1 MKSWPEQIPLRQ
13 PLRDVRLITG
23 AMSEADWVE
32 RLQRCEQASYER
44 GRLEGE
50 KALSEQLLR
59 QRGELLELQN
69 GVLASMQQALPQ
81 LVRECENELISLALE
96 AARKLVAGLP
106 VSAEVI
112 EAAVRETL
120 AQVEE
125 SAVFS
130 VQLHPEDL
138 ALLQSMASPV
148 LLAQSTGERM
158 RFEASSEVSRGG
170 CLVTTRFGLVDG
182 RRETK
187 FALLRK
193 SLLT

>member
-1 MKSWPEQIPLRQ
+1 MRTSELR
-13 PLRDVRLITG
+13 T
-23 AMSEADWVE
+23 
-32 RLQRCEQASYER
+32 

-50 KALSEQLLR
+50 KALSEQLLG
-59 QRGELLELQN
+59 QRGEVLELQN
-69 GVLASMQQALPQ
+69 GVFASMQQALPQ
-81 LVRECENELISLALE
+81 LVRALRERAHFLALE
-96 AARKLVAGLP
+96 AARKLVADMP
-106 VSAEVI
+106 VPAEMI

-138 ALLQSMASPV
+138 ALLQRMNSPV
-148 LLAQSTGERM
+148 LLSPSTGERM

-170 CLVTTRFGLVDG
+170 CLVKTRFGLVDG

-187 FALLRK
+187 FELLQK

>member
-1 MKSWPEQIPLRQ
+1 M
-13 PLRDVRLITG
+13 
-23 AMSEADWVE
+23 
-32 RLQRCEQASYER
+32 
-44 GRLEGE
+44 
-50 KALSEQLLR
+50 
-59 QRGELLELQN
+59 
-69 GVLASMQQALPQ
+69 
-81 LVRECENELISLALE
+81 
-96 AARKLVAGLP
+96 P
-106 VSAEVI
+106 VPAEMI

-138 ALLQSMASPV
+138 ALLQRMNSPV
-148 LLAQSTGERM
+148 LLSPSTGERM

-170 CLVTTRFGLVDG
+170 CLVKTRFGLVDG

-187 FALLRK
+187 FELLQK

>member
-1 MKSWPEQIPLRQ
+1 MKSWPEPIQFRQ
-13 PLRDVRLITG
+13 PLRDVRLATRST
-23 AMSEADWVE
+23 SEADWAE
-32 RLQRCEQASYER
+32 RLQQCEQASYER

-59 QRGELLELQN
+59 QRGEVLELQN
-69 GVLASMQQALPQ
+69 GVFASMQQALPQ
-81 LVRECENELISLALE
+81 LVRACENALISLALE
-96 AARKLVAGLP
+96 AARKLVADMP
-106 VSAEVI
+106 VPAEMI

-138 ALLQSMASPV
+138 ALLQRMNSPV
-148 LLAQSTGERM
+148 LLSPSTGERM

-170 CLVTTRFGLVDG
+170 CLVKTRFGLVDG
-182 RRETK
+182 RRL
-187 FALLRK
+187 ALNGRDDGK
-193 SLLT
+193 DPE